1 MKVIINENIYDYN
14 DNVTYYEIAK
24 DFQKDFENDILLVR
38 VNGIVK
44 ELGEN
49 AQSNDIIEFLTYNDD
64 VGYDAYV
71 STTLLLFFKAINKVF
86 ASKYHVVSSLK
97 FTQNKGYYISPNDNS
112 SYSKKE
118 IDEIIASVKE
128 TINSKMKIEKLVI
141 STNTALN
148 LLQKYDTRDKELLI
162 KFSLNNTQ
170 HIYNLSGFYSLS
182 RSVNLYDASY
192 IKSFKVTPY
201 GHGIFISFPNKKDFN
216 TIKEFKVLPNVF
228 KKQIESIQWLVNLK
242 INTAGFL
249 NEKIA
254 KNQLDSV
261 IILQEEKH
269 QQKIAEIAELINQ
282 SHKKLVFIAG
292 PSSSGKTTF
301 SYRLAYYLQTLGFN
315 AHQLSVDNYFK
326 NREDTA
332 KDENGE
338 YNFES
343 IDCVDI
349 STLNDVLRKLLQ
361 GESVELPKYDFI
373 LGQRYFDK
381 DFLQLKD
388 NDILIIEGIHCLN
401 DKLTSDI
408 DAKDKFKICVSPFT
422 QISIDYENR
431 IPTSDL
437 RLIRRIVRD
446 NTNRGFSAID
456 TIKMWPKVRKGEEDN
471 IFPFQESADVLFNS
485 SLSYELS
492 ILKMYAEPLL
502 FDIDKRSD
510 EYPVAHRLLNHL
522 KYFLVGNEYA
532 IPKYSLIK
540 EFTNDS
546 VFKVK

>member
-1 MKVIINENIYDYN
+1 MKVIINETIYEYN
-14 DNVTYYEIAK
+14 DNITYYEIAK
-24 DFQKDFENDILLVR
+24 DFQKDFKNDILLVK

-44 ELGEN
+44 ELREN
-49 AQSNDIIEFLTYNDD
+49 AQSNDIIEFLTYSDD
-64 VGYDAYV
+64 VGYDAYIR
-71 STTLLLFFKAINKVF
+71 TTLLIFFKAINKIF

-112 SYSKKE
+112 TYSKEE
-118 IDEIIASVKE
+118 IDEILALVKDY
-128 TINSKMKIEKLVI
+128 IDRKLVINKLTI
-141 STNTALN
+141 STNTAMN
-148 LLQKYDTRDKELLI
+148 LLKKYDTMDKELLI
-162 KFSLNNTQ
+162 KFSLESTQ
-170 HIYNLSGFYSLS
+170 NLYELSGYYGLS
-182 RSVNLYDASY
+182 RGAYLYDTSY
-192 IKSFKVTPY
+192 LKKYKVTPH
-201 GHGIFISFPNKKDFN
+201 GHGIFISFPDKNNFDRIKD
-216 TIKEFKVLPNVF
+216 FKVLPKVF
-228 KKQIESIQWLVNLK
+228 KKQIDSIQWLVDLN

-254 KNQLDSV
+254 KNQFENV
-261 IILQEEKH
+261 IILQEALH
-269 QQKIAEIAELINQ
+269 QQKIGEISDMIKQ
-282 SHKKLVFIAG
+282 SQKKLIFIAG
-292 PSSSGKTTF
+292 PSSSGKTSF
-301 SYRLAYYLQTLGFN
+301 SYRLAYYLQTLGYN
-315 AHQLSVDNYFK
+315 AHQLSVDNFFK
-326 NREDTA
+326 NRDDTE

-349 STLNDVLRKLLQ
+349 FTLNTVLKQLLN
-361 GESVELPKYDFI
+361 GDEVEMPKYDFI
-373 LGQRYFDK
+373 LGQRYYDK
-381 DFLQLKD
+381 EFLQLKE

-401 DKLTSDI
+401 DKLTSEI
-408 DAKDKFKICVSPFT
+408 NANDKFKICISPFT

-446 NTNRGFSAID
+446 NTTRGFSAID

-471 IFPFQESADVLFNS
+471 IFPFQETADVLFNS

-502 FDIDKRSD
+502 FDIPKDSK
-510 EYPVAHRLLNHL
+510 EYTVAQRLLNYL
-522 KYFLVGNEYA
+522 RYFLVGNEYA

>member
-1 MKVIINENIYDYN
+1 MKVIVNETIYEYK
-14 DNVTYYEIAK
+14 DNTTYYEISK
-24 DFQKDFENDILLVR
+24 DFQKEYKNDILLVKT
-38 VNGIVK
+38 NGIVR
-44 ELGEN
+44 ELREV

-64 VGYDAYV
+64 VGYDAYIKI
-71 STTLLLFFKAINKVF
+71 TLLLFFKAINKIF
-86 ASKYHVVSSLK
+86 ASKHNVVSSLK

-112 SYSKKE
+112 TYSQND
-118 IDEIIASVKE
+118 IDEILAQVKDY
-128 TINSKMKIEKLVI
+128 IDRKLVVNKLTV
-141 STNTALN
+141 STNNALN
-148 LLQKYDTRDKELLI
+148 LLNKYDTMDKELLI
-162 KFSLNNTQ
+162 KFSLDSSQ
-170 HIYNLSGFYSLS
+170 QLYELSGYYGLS
-182 RSVNLYDASY
+182 RGTYLYDTSY
-192 IKSFKVTPY
+192 IKKYKVTPY
-201 GHGIFISFPNKKDFN
+201 GHGLFISFPNKHDFN
-216 TIKEFKVLPNVF
+216 TFRDFKVLPKVF
-228 KKQIESIQWLVNLK
+228 KKQIDSIQWLVDLK
-242 INTAGFL
+242 INSAGYL

-261 IILQEEKH
+261 IILQEERH
-269 QQKIAEIAELINQ
+269 QQKIGEIADLINK
-282 SHKKLVFIAG
+282 SNKKLVFIAG

-301 SYRLAYYLQTLGFN
+301 SYRLAYYLQNLGFN
-315 AHQLSVDNYFK
+315 AHQLSVDNFFVD
-326 NREDTA
+326 REYT
-332 KDENGE
+332 KRDENGE
-338 YNFES
+338 YNFEH

-349 STLNDVLRKLLQ
+349 ATLNNNLRQLLK

-373 LGQRYFDK
+373 LGKRYYDK
-381 DFLQLKD
+381 DFLQLKEH
-388 NDILIIEGIHCLN
+388 DILIIEGIHCLN
-401 DKLTSDI
+401 DKLTSEI
-408 DAKDKFKICVSPFT
+408 DASDKFKICISPFT

-446 NTNRGFSAID
+446 NTTRGFSAID

-502 FDIDKRSD
+502 FDIDKRSK
-510 EYPVAHRLLNHL
+510 EYPVAHRLLNYL